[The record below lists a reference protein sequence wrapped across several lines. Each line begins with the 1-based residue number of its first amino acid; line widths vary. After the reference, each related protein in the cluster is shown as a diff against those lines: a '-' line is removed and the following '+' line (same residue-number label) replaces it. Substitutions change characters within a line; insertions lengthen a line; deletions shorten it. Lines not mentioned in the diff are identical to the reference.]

1 MHTASHLLERDPG
14 TWLEVLHDDVPG
26 STRTPFV
33 LLPSSQRDAHD
44 LQALAQA
51 LQRLG
56 HTVLRPQPRG
66 MGRST
71 APRADLTLHTL
82 AADAACAIEHLL
94 GRPAV
99 VAGHAFGHFLARV
112 ADLEHPQ
119 WVCGVAVIAGA
130 ARQFPPGLSEALD
143 CAADPRRPRAER
155 LASLQLAFFAPG
167 HDARGWL
174 EGWHPHLASLYRRAG
189 ALPPKSQWWP
199 VTHAPVLDLQ
209 AADDPWRPP
218 STRSE
223 LQDALGDKATVQ
235 VLPDASH
242 AVVAEQ
248 PEAVARALSEWA
260 GRTAVPPLPD
270 VVSER
275 H

>member
-1 MHTASHLLERDPG
+1 MHTASHLLEREPG
-14 TWLEVLHDDVPG
+14 TRLEVLFDDAPG
-26 STRTPFV
+26 SAATPVV

-56 HTVLRPQPRG
+56 HAVLRPQPRG
-66 MGRST
+66 MGRSS

-82 AADAACAIEHLL
+82 AADVACAIEQLL

-99 VAGHAFGHFLARV
+99 VAGHAFGHFIARV

-130 ARQFPPGLSEALD
+130 ALQFPAGLSESLD
-143 CAADPRRPRAER
+143 CAADPGRPRAER
-155 LASLQLAFFAPG
+155 LASLQHAFFAPG
-167 HDARGWL
+167 HDPCGWL
-174 EGWHPHLASLYRRAG
+174 EGWHPHLALLYRRAG
-189 ALPPKSQWWP
+189 AIPPKSQWWP
-199 VTHAPVLDLQ
+199 VTHAPLLDLQ

-218 STRSE
+218 STRAE
-223 LQDALGDKATVQ
+223 LREALGDRATVQ
-235 VLPDASH
+235 VLRDASH
-242 AVVAEQ
+242 AIVAEQ

-260 GRTAVPPLPD
+260 GRVAM
-270 VVSER
+270 
-275 H
+275 